1 MYIQIAYICISF
13 LFLVLCMF
21 HLPQFPLQM
30 QNTIIMSIDRWCQLE
45 EFESITFSLQGLW
58 LFGASRPWYSRSDL
72 FHPARWARTAVLAS
86 SRRHGGQRQR
96 GFQHQ
101 WHRGWRRMAT
111 THEGSISGMHWGRK
125 WWRVSSDWLSVVCW
139 VFFFPRSLCCA
150 GEWTE
155 VTRPWNCGAT
165 TPGSSGVGEIC
176 VSWPFTSFWTNLTH
190 LFRTYD
196 LWLMTYDCIN
206 VQFHNFKLTW
216 WTFFKY
222 QCWMLKLYK
231 REWGVSMHF
240 WSLAVRFMTCQ
251 LTSCQWHDHHNKNPW
266 SWISW
271 GKRGPK
277 SRGSCKWP

>member
-1 MYIQIAYICISF
+1 MKGALVACIEAG
-13 LFLVLCMF
+13 
-21 HLPQFPLQM
+21 
-30 QNTIIMSIDRWCQLE
+30 NDE
-45 EFESITFSLQGLW
+45 EFRQIDYL
-58 LFGASRPWYSRSDL
+58 LF
-72 FHPARWARTAVLAS
+72 V
-86 SRRHGGQRQR
+86 
-96 GFQHQ
+96 
-101 WHRGWRRMAT
+101 
-111 THEGSISGMHWGRK
+111 E
-125 WWRVSSDWLSVVCW
+125 C
-139 VFFFPRSLCCA
+139 FFFPRSLCCA

-231 REWGVSMHF
+231 REVSLCISEAWQFDSWLASWQVANGTTITTRILDPGYLGEREGRRAGAVANGLKVHVRVEADTRTENFSSLGVSRRQQKFHQSVGKLKCKRESILPRTRM
-240 WSLAVRFMTCQ
+240 
-251 LTSCQWHDHHNKNPW
+251 NPTMF
-266 SWISW
+266 SSSAARA
-271 GKRGPK
+271 G
-277 SRGSCKWP
+277 

>member
-1 MYIQIAYICISF
+1 MYIQISYICISF

-30 QNTIIMSIDRWCQLE
+30 PNTIIMSIDRWCQLE

-139 VFFFPRSLCCA
+139 VFFFSAEFVLRRWMD
-150 GEWTE
+150 G
-155 VTRPWNCGAT
+155 GYT
-165 TPGSSGVGEIC
+165 T
-176 VSWPFTSFWTNLTH
+176 
-190 LFRTYD
+190 
-196 LWLMTYDCIN
+196 
-206 VQFHNFKLTW
+206 
-216 WTFFKY
+216 
-222 QCWMLKLYK
+222 LKLWSYNTWI
-231 REWGVSMHF
+231 EWCWGDLCV
-240 WSLAVRFMTCQ
+240 LAIHLILDQFDT
-251 LTSCQWHDHHNKNPW
+251 PF
-266 SWISW
+266 
-271 GKRGPK
+271 
-277 SRGSCKWP
+277 